1 MSKVVTGFGWAML
14 FMFVL
19 HFTVQYNTTNI
30 VRANMREQIRESIN
44 KQILLSQIRLAEER
58 EDNK

>member
-1 MSKVVTGFGWAML
+1 ML